1 MKFMKRKKFSKKRFY
16 RRLQAQGFAKGGFVT
31 GGDFTPL
38 WLMSCCEGFP
48 NLAKAAG
55 KAAEKFQ
62 EVVESIKKIDFQPPK
77 ITTVSA
83 NLYGDGRHLG
93 RIEDF
98 EICGSDLAV
107 SIRM

>member
-1 MKFMKRKKFSKKRFY
+1 MKRKKFSKKRFY
-16 RRLQAQGFAKGGFVT
+16 RRLQAQKFAKGGLVI
-31 GGDFTPL
+31 GGDFTPP
-38 WLMSCCEGFP
+38 WLISCCEGFP

-62 EVVESIKKIDFQPPK
+62 EVMESLKGLQPPK
-77 ITTVSA
+77 ITTVST
-83 NLYGDGRHLG
+83 NLYGDGLILG

-98 EICGSDLAV
+98 EICGSDFAM

>member
-1 MKFMKRKKFSKKRFY
+1 MRRKKFSKKRFY
-16 RRLQAQGFAKGGFVT
+16 SRLEAQGLVKGGLVI

-38 WLMSCCEGFP
+38 WLMPCCEGFP

-83 NLYGDGRHLG
+83 NLYGDGLILG
-93 RIEDF
+93 RVEDF
-98 EICGSDLAV
+98 EICGSDLAIG
-107 SIRM
+107 IRM

>member
-1 MKFMKRKKFSKKRFY
+1 MRSKKFNKKRFY
-16 RRLQAQGFAKGGFVT
+16 RRLEAQGIAKGGYVNWN
-31 GGDFTPL
+31 GEL
-38 WLMSCCEGFP
+38 EGWQLPYCNFP
-48 NLAKAAG
+48 DLAKAAG

-62 EVVESIKKIDFQPPK
+62 DVLESIKKIDFQPPK

-98 EICGSDLAV
+98 EICGSDFPL

>member
-1 MKFMKRKKFSKKRFY
+1 MKRKKFSKKRFY
-16 RRLQAQGFAKGGFVT
+16 RRLQAQGFAKGGLVI
-31 GGDFTPL
+31 GGDYTPP
-38 WLMSCCEGFP
+38 WLMSCCDGFP

-55 KAAEKFQ
+55 KVAEKLLD
-62 EVVESIKKIDFQPPK
+62 VAESLKGLQPTN

-93 RIEDF
+93 RIENF
-98 EICGSDLAV
+98 EICGSDFAF

>member
-1 MKFMKRKKFSKKRFY
+1 MKRKKFSKKRFY
-16 RRLQAQGFAKGGFVT
+16 RRLQAQKFAKGGFVT

-62 EVVESIKKIDFQPPK
+62 EVVESIKKIDFQPPNIKPLKTK
-77 ITTVSA
+77 IFI
-83 NLYGDGRHLG
+83 DGVDLG
-93 RIEDF
+93 AGKDF
-98 EICGSDLAV
+98 SV
-107 SIRM
+107 TYSST

>member
-1 MKFMKRKKFSKKRFY
+1 MKRKKFSKKRFY
-16 RRLQAQGFAKGGFVT
+16 RRLEAQGIVKGGYVNWN
-31 GGDFTPL
+31 GELEIWQLP
-38 WLMSCCEGFP
+38 CCNFP
-48 NLAKAAG
+48 DLAKAAG

-62 EVVESIKKIDFQPPK
+62 DIVESIKKIDFQPPK
-77 ITTVSA
+77 ITTISA

-93 RIEDF
+93 RIEDC

>member
-1 MKFMKRKKFSKKRFY
+1 MKRKKFSKKRFY
-16 RRLQAQGFAKGGFVT
+16 RRLEAQGYIKGGLVI
-31 GGDFTPL
+31 GGDFTPP
-38 WLMSCCEGFP
+38 WLMPCCEGFP

-62 EVVESIKKIDFQPPK
+62 DVVESIKKIDFQPPK
-77 ITTVSA
+77 NTSVRA
-83 NLYGDGRHLG
+83 NLYGDGRHLV

-107 SIRM
+107 SICM